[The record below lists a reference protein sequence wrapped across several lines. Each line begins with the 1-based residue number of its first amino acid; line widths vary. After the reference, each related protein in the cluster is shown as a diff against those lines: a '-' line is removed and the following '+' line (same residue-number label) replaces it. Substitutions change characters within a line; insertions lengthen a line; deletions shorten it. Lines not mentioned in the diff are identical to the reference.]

1 MFQEVVNWVVDFVSI
16 NLRHSIVATLL
27 PELCFLTSDFDPTH
41 TFASAIAGGIEGA
54 IGLVLNTLSIFVILK
69 SDKLRKNVLAPLICA
84 LAISDIIFC
93 LSLTLLLPQF
103 YNNQPYPEGS
113 IKCILSPLSYR

>member
-1 MFQEVVNWVVDFVSI
+1 MIDIIHKKGVHFTTVLVKMNF
-16 NLRHSIVATLL
+16 
-27 PELCFLTSDFDPTH
+27 TSNFDAKD